1 MAVVL
6 ALRRYK
12 PTPSLPGL
20 MMSPRTWKLDKP
32 CVSLTKWQRQSNS
45 VLYRARPKQT
55 SWQFTDLLAVLGPIN
70 FALISSVTEVSLP
83 FSSLC
88 QLCKWTEMK
97 TLQFVLSL
105 CCFSTRV
112 LLCWTWAK
120 SWAWWGIYGLFHASP
135 TSENSPSFEHRWL
148 WCGWTWDP
156 SDHYFTDSRCLL
168 SRCFQWPYANVSSI
182 VILTARCVHS

>member
-135 TSENSPSFEHRWL
+135 TSENSPH
-148 WCGWTWDP
+148 
-156 SDHYFTDSRCLL
+156 HL
-168 SRCFQWPYANVSSI
+168 STVDFGVDGPEILQITILQTPDACFRVASGGRTLTSAASSY
-182 VILTARCVHS
+182 